1 MSYIRKNIQRMAA
14 YVPGEQPR
22 STGLVKLNTNENP
35 YPPSPKVLE
44 TLRAAIDGRLRLY
57 PNPAASVLRIKLGKI
72 HGFDADQIVI
82 GNGCDDIL
90 NLCVRAFC
98 GECEKLAY
106 FWPSYSLYPVLA
118 NIQGATQVELPLDG
132 DFQIKAYPS
141 LLAKLDGVKLVFITQ
156 PNAPS
161 GVWLQRVEIQRVI
174 EETDGVVVIDE
185 AYVDFASDNCLDFVR
200 EYDNVIVARS
210 FSKSFSFA
218 GMRVGW
224 AVGPCE
230 LIAALGKVKDS
241 YNVSRLSQVGAEAT
255 LEDWRYFQDNVKRIC
270 ATRER
275 VTAALAKLGFFVYP
289 SQTNFVFARPPAPL
303 TPTGVSGLTAKRWAD
318 ELRARKILVRW
329 WDADRVRDFARVSI
343 GTDEEM
349 DELLDTTSVILSLP
363 RKPSGR
369 AKNLGR
375 SGRDP
380 STSSG

>member
-1 MSYIRKNIQRMAA
+1 MNYIRRNIQRMAG

-22 STGLVKLNTNENP
+22 SATGDLIKLNTNENP

-44 TLRAAIDGRLRLY
+44 VLRAAIDGTLRLY
-57 PNPAASVLRIKLGKI
+57 PDPAANALRQKLAKQY
-72 HGFDADQIVI
+72 GFEADQIIV

-106 FWPSYSLYPVLA
+106 FWPSYSLYPALA
-118 NIQGATQVELPLDG
+118 NIQGAAPVELPLNE
-132 DFQIKAYPS
+132 DFQIQGHPP
-141 LLAKLDGVKLVFITQ
+141 LLAKLAGVKLVFITQ

-161 GVWLQRVEIQRVI
+161 GVWLQKVALQRVI
-174 EETDGVVVIDE
+174 EEADGVVVIDE
-185 AYVDFASDNCLDFVR
+185 AYVDFASDNCLDFAR

-224 AVGPCE
+224 AAGPPN
-230 LIAALGKVKDS
+230 LIDALGKVKDS

-255 LEDWRYFQDNVKRIC
+255 LDDWDYYQQNVKKIC

-275 VTAALAKLGFFVYP
+275 TTAALVKLGSFVYP
-289 SQTNFVFARPPAPL
+289 SQTNFVFARPPAP
-303 TPTGVSGLTAKRWAD
+303 TTAKQWFAA
-318 ELRARKILVRW
+318 LRKRNILVRW
-329 WDADRVRDFARVSI
+329 WDADRIRDFARVSI
-343 GTDEEM
+343 GTDAEM
-349 DELLDTTSVILSLP
+349 EKLVDQTRVILSDAKPGEAARRSAANLP
-363 RKPSGR
+363 PK
-369 AKNLGR
+369 
-375 SGRDP
+375 RDP